1 VALGSAI
8 QPSDARESAGSRN
21 RSRRKGAPR
30 TPPTNVCGR
39 RARRSGSRGLEV
51 RRPRAGLELPVL
63 LDAHAEFPR
72 CPSNRPA
79 RLLAIMLEH
88 AGERRHEGSL
98 ASFLVSLPYYPWR
111 VFCRGGL
118 PDSWRDIEARSSAI
132 RKATFGASLDP
143 ERRMRQRLVCAHD
156 RSRRKREIEDA
167 MKTWF
172 TGCAQCGAL
181 TTNAEGYCPDCEAAR
196 LARRREG
203 RMSQTRILAANVRRS
218 SSDRR

>member
-1 VALGSAI
+1 MREKAPDPVTDPA
-8 QPSDARESAGSRN
+8 AR
-21 RSRRKGAPR
+21 
-30 TPPTNVCGR
+30 
-39 RARRSGSRGLEV
+39 V
-51 RRPRAGLELPVL
+51 RRGHRQRTSAAGELADPGPGVSKFGDREPASSSRYSWML
-63 LDAHAEFPR
+63 TPKFPR